1 MVKINKVQALL
12 YSKCKELGYT
22 VYDEVPEK
30 GPSFPCVVIG
40 DIKVEELE
48 MKDEG
53 HSYNF
58 QINVFS
64 IYNGKF
70 EANEMIEKIETNMK
84 DCNDTELEDNYYI
97 DSVEISNCEVFK
109 TETCYQGI
117 ANLLI
122 DVINI

>member
-40 DIKVEELE
+40 DIKVEELS

-58 QINVFS
+58 QLNVFS
-64 IYNGKF
+64 VYNGKF
-70 EANEMIEKIETNMK
+70 ETNEIIENIEANMRS
-84 DCNDTELEDNYYI
+84 CSGQELENNHYVDNI
-97 DSVEISNCEVFK
+97 KVLNCDVFK
-109 TETCYQGI
+109 TEQCYQGI
-117 ANLLI
+117 VNLLV
-122 DVINI
+122 DVIDI

>member
-22 VYDEVPEK
+22 VYDEIPEK

-40 DIKVEELE
+40 DIKVEELN

-58 QINVFS
+58 QLNVFS
-64 IYNGKF
+64 VYNGKF
-70 EANEMIEKIETNMK
+70 ETNEIIENIEANMRS
-84 DCNDTELEDNYYI
+84 CSGQELENNHYVDNI
-97 DSVEISNCEVFK
+97 KVLNCDVFK
-109 TETCYQGI
+109 TEQCYQGI
-117 ANLLI
+117 TNILI

>member
-1 MVKINKVQALL
+1 MVKINRVQSLL
-12 YSKCKELGYT
+12 YKKCKELGYT

-30 GPSFPCVVIG
+30 GPTFPCVVIG

-58 QINVFS
+58 QLNVFS

-70 EANEMIEKIETNMK
+70 EANKIIENIESVMYECDGEEIEN
-84 DCNDTELEDNYYI
+84 NHYI
-97 DSVEISNCEVFK
+97 DNVKVLNCDVFK
-109 TETCYQGI
+109 TEECYQGI
-117 ANLLI
+117 CNLLV